1 MEEICKE
8 KICVSMFSSIS
19 LTQAHDH
26 NKHHFSNIFKFKFQE
41 AFSGLYLGVNKI
53 MWDWGF
59 CKKMPFINFGKMIL
73 FHTFHV
79 LQMLL
84 I

>member
-53 MWDWGF
+53 MWD
-59 CKKMPFINFGKMIL
+59 
-73 FHTFHV
+73 
-79 LQMLL
+79 
-84 I
+84 